1 MPPGNVISILWWCVI
16 ILGAWGLSTRRSAQ
30 SELGASSRWVPRLD
44 RYIFDRIPKSEIV
57 IGIFQK
63 FGTSNFPNYDFSKLV
78 LFRWFKNTVLGT
90 QCVLSPSSARAERR
104 VDGPHPPRSMI
115 HPHSI
120 IVLVSG
126 GDPEASE
133 HHLASK
139 RFLVFFCSRVSAH
152 WNHLTD
158 FSELVL

>member
-104 VDGPHPPRSMI
+104 VDGPHQPRIMI

-120 IVLVSG
+120 NIIVFG
-126 GDPEASE
+126 GDPEVLEYHFCRQTVSGF
-133 HHLASK
+133 
-139 RFLVFFCSRVSAH
+139 FLVQSVGSRLPPNGFQ
-152 WNHLTD
+152 WG
-158 FSELVL
+158 